1 MQIWHYHSRRGN
13 DPGKFRNDFLLKNG
27 TIITEVSMPTFT
39 RTSIAALLLVLLC
52 QNSFATGALFV
63 RPLNS
68 NATYQTMWIK
78 SYDATVAI
86 QDQLAVTH
94 VDQVCFNETN
104 TRVEA
109 TYIFPLPE
117 GAVITELVYWF
128 NGQRYVASIRERQEA
143 QQAYDQRIRQLIDPA
158 LLQYLGNNLFKLNIA
173 PINAQSEVRFE
184 ITYVELLPYDF
195 GNVDYRF
202 FLRTTELSPKPLQ
215 RVTLEISAETAK
227 EFKAF
232 TSPSH
237 GTSTATQIEQLS
249 PSKYRVLFGDEN
261 FLPDRDFLL
270 RFETRRAAVDMNVI
284 TYSPANSDSF
294 GLDSFYALWITPPD
308 SISPETTIPRSI
320 VFTADVSSS
329 MEGERL
335 VQLKQAL
342 DSFLDH
348 LQEADRFNIVTFGT
362 NVVTFRQDLVPAGS
376 AEIAAARSFVSGLS
390 ALGLTNIDGAL
401 KASESL
407 SFSDATANMIIFLT
421 DGYPTW
427 GEMRID
433 AIVDSAAARNRRNIR
448 IFPFGIGEDISK
460 PLLIELARRNGG
472 YPIYVTATD
481 SIALVVADQ
490 VNRISKPVL
499 SELAI
504 DMGGL
509 QTYDRYPVVLSDLFY
524 GSQVLQFGRYTNAG
538 TFAVTLRGKARLQ
551 DVTLTSQVNFS
562 DITGG
567 HRAVPRLW
575 AKNKIDYLLE
585 QIEILGEQKE
595 LVDAIIDLSIRYGIL
610 TKYTALYVDPTA
622 VDEREPVV
630 LPKTF
635 VLEPNYPNPFNPE
648 TQIGFYVPATAQKQ
662 RVVIKI
668 YDMLGRV
675 IRILLDREFAPGH
688 YVVRWDGKDASGY
701 DLPSGT
707 YLYRLE
713 AGAVVIAKKMTLLR

>member
-1 MQIWHYHSRRGN
+1 
-13 DPGKFRNDFLLKNG
+13 
-27 TIITEVSMPTFT
+27 MPSVT
-39 RTSIAALLLVLLC
+39 RTSLAALLFVLLY
-52 QNSFATGALFV
+52 QYSSFATGALFV

-68 NATYQTMWIK
+68 SSTYQTIWIR
-78 SYDATVAI
+78 SYDASVEI

-94 VDQVCFNETN
+94 VDQICFNEMN
-104 TRVEA
+104 ARVEA

-128 NGQRYVASIRERQEA
+128 NGQRHVASVRERREA

-195 GNVDYRF
+195 GHIDYRF
-202 FLRTTELSPKPLQ
+202 FLRTTDLSPKPLQ
-215 RVTLEISAETAK
+215 RVTLEIAAATAN
-227 EFKAF
+227 EFKTL

-237 GTSTATQIEQLS
+237 ATSTATQIEQLS
-249 PSKYRVLFGDEN
+249 PSRYRVLFGDEN
-261 FLPDRDFLL
+261 FFPDRDFLL
-270 RFETRRAAVDMNVI
+270 RFETRRAGVDMNVI
-284 TYSPANSDSF
+284 TYSPANVDSF
-294 GLDSFYALWITPPD
+294 GVDSFYALWITPPD
-308 SISPETTIPRSI
+308 SISAATTIPRSI
-320 VFTADVSSS
+320 VFTADISSS

-335 VQLKQAL
+335 AQLKQAL
-342 DSFLDH
+342 NSFIDH
-348 LQEADRFNIVTFGT
+348 LQEGDRFNIVTFGT
-362 NVVTFRQDLVPAGS
+362 NVVAFRPDLVPAGS
-376 AEIAAARSFVSGLS
+376 VEVAAARTFVSGLS

-427 GEMRID
+427 GELRIE
-433 AIVDSAAARNRRNIR
+433 AIVDSAAARNRHNIR
-448 IFPFGIGEDISK
+448 IFPFGIGEDLSK
-460 PLLIELARRNGG
+460 PLLIALARRNGG

-481 SIALVVADQ
+481 SIALVVADH
-490 VNRISKPVL
+490 VNRISRPVL
-499 SELAI
+499 SQLAI

-538 TFAVTLRGKARLQ
+538 TFAVTLRGQAREQ
-551 DVTLTSQVNFS
+551 DVELMSQVNFS
-562 DITGG
+562 EAIGG

-575 AKNKIDYLLE
+575 ARHKIDYLLE
-585 QIEILGEQKE
+585 QIEVLGEQQE
-595 LVDAIIDLSIRYGIL
+595 LVDAIIDLSIRFGIL
-610 TKYTALYVDPTA
+610 TKYTALYVDPTD
-622 VDEREPVV
+622 VGERAPAI
-630 LPKTF
+630 LPRTF
-635 VLEPNYPNPFNPE
+635 VLESNYPNPFNPE
-648 TQIGFYVPATAQKQ
+648 TQIGFYVPPSAQKQ
-662 RVVIKI
+662 RVVIKV

-675 IRILLDREFAPGH
+675 IRILLDRELSPGRH
-688 YVVRWDGKDASGY
+688 VVQWDGKNASGQ

-713 AGAVVIAKKMTLLR
+713 SGAVVIAKKMTLLR